1 MRKRVKRRRKMND
14 SEALEEAQCRDGGVE
29 IQAGG
34 KPGAQS
40 EPQCLDG
47 IHSAH
52 HSKARWRKRT
62 VTSAQPGET
71 FRLTISS
78 GPEKLFTGRSSMF
91 GLSHL
96 FYPWGFIV
104 QAVAIVHFVR
114 RRPEN
119 YWFFIIFFGGFLGA
133 GVYIVA
139 EVLPDLGLLR
149 GVFQGFGRKSRIQA
163 VETQILDNPSAANY
177 EELGE
182 LYKDQKEFAKA
193 REAFTNAIA
202 ARSDSVYT
210 FYYRAQA
217 SLGLEDFTATIP
229 DLERVVASDRKFD
242 YYRAAGLL
250 ADAYAKTGQLER
262 AEQLYVDV
270 AQFSTTT
277 ETLYNYAYFLKL
289 AGRREE
295 AREWAQKLLAK
306 KRTLPRYM
314 QRYERP
320 WFRKGKALL
329 KELETAKVPAEV
341 SPGTQT

>member
-1 MRKRVKRRRKMND
+1 
-14 SEALEEAQCRDGGVE
+14 
-29 IQAGG
+29 
-34 KPGAQS
+34 
-40 EPQCLDG
+40 
-47 IHSAH
+47 
-52 HSKARWRKRT
+52 
-62 VTSAQPGET
+62 
-71 FRLTISS
+71 
-78 GPEKLFTGRSSMF
+78 MF

-96 FYPWGFIV
+96 FYPWGLIL
-104 QAVAIVHFVR
+104 QGIAIIHFFR
-114 RRPEN
+114 RRPES
-119 YWFFIIFFGGFLGA
+119 YWFYIIFFGSFLGA

-149 GVFQGFGRKSRIQA
+149 GVFQGFGRRSRIQI

-182 LYKDQKEFAKA
+182 LYKDQKQFAKA

-202 ARSDSVYT
+202 ARGDSVYT

-217 SLGLEDFTATIP
+217 SLGLGDFAAAIP

-242 YYRAAGLL
+242 YHRAAGLL
-250 ADAYAKTGQLER
+250 ADAYAQTGQLER
-262 AEQLYVDV
+262 GGQLYVDV

-277 ETLYNYAYFLKL
+277 ETLYNYANFLKL
-289 AGRREE
+289 AGRPEE

-320 WFRKGKALL
+320 WFRKGKVLL
-329 KELETAKVPAEV
+329 KELAAAKVPTEAQ
-341 SPGTQT
+341 PGTQS